1 MPGGFFAL
9 LFLRFGLIY
18 FVNLQAITMHQN
30 MNYIHDNQSP
40 FQAKISFNKV
50 IEVLEVI
57 ANSDVDYRAAYA
69 KGLLKAIEP
78 YPELRDGIESYQQIE
93 KHYLLIKHLLSDLFP
108 TALTNNEIKAV
119 TIPFQ
124 NYIFNTTDRLQKM
137 LEDAGED
144 FEIIIRD
151 FDEHQ
156 FYVMSC
162 SLILNYYYGRNVDIK
177 KPIFYDIP
185 DANGVVNHYRI
196 LYNGDFLEIIPTEKS
211 IPLTEEEINL
221 LIDNYDDL
229 ELWKEK
235 FPPGSWLLKGF
246 GIMSLYDNTVE
257 SAISN
262 LKSNLLSNKER
273 NELGKEELEE
283 IFRSIYR
290 VPDLRTGFT
299 PFNHDRLV
307 KTDFGDIESFL
318 LLKDQQEECR
328 DELGGCMTDTLLG
341 QKKYF
346 IISDVKEYLM
356 AGEEEQELAHHLL
369 SQNIHSCI
377 FAPVMKEDKMLGI
390 VELVSSIPKQL
401 NSINANKLDMVMPFL
416 VDTIDRYYSEMQNQI
431 DAIIQKEYTAIHPS
445 VYWKFRDEASL
456 HTTDKNSKDLPF
468 KEIVFKEV
476 YPLYGQIDIKG
487 SSVARNRAIEKD
499 LTEQM
504 DLLLD
509 LLRFI
514 SKELQ
519 LPVIYQNIFE
529 LEAMEKELFE
539 SLKADSESIVQGYIL
554 NEIHPLLDHFKDS
567 SEIVREKINSY
578 FELLDPKIGMV
589 YNARKDFDQ
598 TLSLINKKMASLLDK
613 KQETAQTF
621 FPHYYERFKTDGVE
635 HNLYIGASIAPQR
648 SFSSVYLSN
657 LRLWQL
663 QALCEMENEYYQM
676 RPDLAYDL
684 DVTSLIL
691 VFSSPIS
698 IRFRMDEKRFDVD
711 GTYNARYEVVKKRI
725 DKSNIKGTQE
735 RITQKG
741 KITIVYSQN
750 QEEIEYRRYI
760 KLLQHKNKLGAVET
774 FEVEDLQGVTGLKAL
789 RVEILYNKEDNSEE
803 HLTYENLLKE
813 LEIKN

>member
-1 MPGGFFAL
+1 
-9 LFLRFGLIY
+9 
-18 FVNLQAITMHQN
+18 MHKN

-40 FQAKISFNKV
+40 FQAKISFHKV
-50 IEVLEVI
+50 IEILEEI
-57 ANSDVDYRAAYA
+57 AQSDVDYRAAYA

-78 YPELRDGIESYQQIE
+78 FPELRDGIESYEQIE

-124 NYIFNTTDRLQKM
+124 NYIFNTTERLEKM

-162 SLILNYYYGRNVDIK
+162 SLILNYYYGHKVDIK

-185 DANGVVNHYRI
+185 DANGIINHYRI
-196 LYNGDFLEIIPTEKS
+196 IYNADFLEILPTEKS
-211 IPLTEEEINL
+211 VPLTEEDINL
-221 LIDNYDDL
+221 LIDSYDNID
-229 ELWKEK
+229 LWKEK
-235 FPPGSWLLKGF
+235 FPPGSWIMKGF
-246 GIMSLYDNTVE
+246 GIMSLYDNTIE

-290 VPDLRTGFT
+290 IPDLRTGFT

-307 KTDFGDIESFL
+307 KTDFGEIESFL
-318 LLKDQQEECR
+318 LLKDQEEECR
-328 DELGGCMTDTLLG
+328 DELGGCMIDTLVG

-356 AGEEEQELAHHLL
+356 AGEEEQELAEHLL

-377 FAPVMKEDKMLGI
+377 FAPVMKDDKMLGI
-390 VELVSSIPKQL
+390 VELVSSVPKQL
-401 NSINANKLDMVMPFL
+401 NSINANKMDMVMPFL
-416 VDTIDRYYSEMQNQI
+416 VDTIDRYYSELQNQI

-445 VYWKFRDEASL
+445 VYWKFREEASL
-456 HTTDKNSKDLPF
+456 HTTDKNSRDLPF

-504 DLLLD
+504 DLLLE
-509 LLRFI
+509 LLRFV

-529 LEAMEKELFE
+529 LEAMEKELSE
-539 SLKADSESIVQGYIL
+539 SLKADTESLVQSYIL
-554 NEIHPLLDHFKDS
+554 NEIHPLLDHFKIGN
-567 SEIVREKINSY
+567 EGVKHKVEKY
-578 FELLDPKIGMV
+578 FETLDSKIGMI

-613 KQETAQTF
+613 KQETAQSF

-635 HNLYIGASIAPQR
+635 HNLYIGASIAPQL
-648 SFSSVYLSN
+648 SFSPVYLSN

-750 QEEIEYRRYI
+750 HEEIEYRRYI

-789 RVEILYNKEDNSEE
+789 RVEILYAQTKNSEE
-803 HLTYENLLKE
+803 TITYENLLKE
-813 LEIKN
+813 LEAK